1 MRLAGRLTDR
11 DRQIAEDCFEHRVLT
26 TEQLRLL
33 HFTTQRIATRRLGK
47 LHQLRVLERFRP
59 TFQLGE
65 GSSPHHW
72 ILGPAGAY
80 VVAAG
85 RGLDRDQLPW
95 TRQPPE
101 TVAKSAALD
110 HRRDTNEFATLLI
123 EEVRAAGGTVPEWRG
138 ERGARD
144 LLDGIVIPD
153 SYLILQRPSA
163 PPLHLLLEI
172 DRSTEDH
179 GRLLTKARRYAK
191 AIPRSTLRHSN
202 VLVLLV
208 VPSARRAQ
216 TVAATLAR
224 GPWPIAVEPW
234 SPGGEPPLALVE
246 RAARC
251 SPPDLDPTDHNSS

>member
-26 TEQLRLL
+26 TEQLRRL
-33 HFTTQRIATRRLGK
+33 HFTAAQVARRRLGK

-85 RGLDRDQLPW
+85 RGLERDQLPW

-110 HRRDTNEFATLLI
+110 HRRDTNEFATRLI
-123 EEVRAAGGTVPEWRG
+123 QQVRAAGGTVPEWRG

-153 SYLILQRPSA
+153 SYLILQRPGA

-172 DRSTEDH
+172 DRGTEDH

-191 AIPRSTLRHSN
+191 AIPRSPIARDHT
-202 VLVLLV
+202 LVLMT
-208 VPSARRAQ
+208 VPSERRARTVSTALANSPWPI
-216 TVAATLAR
+216 TVAA
-224 GPWPIAVEPW
+224 W
-234 SPGGEPPLALVE
+234 SSPNSVSPLAIVE
-246 RAARC
+246 RAGQKI
-251 SPPDLDPTDHNSS
+251 SS